1 MRLSTVASKDQKTQQ
16 RSKQTEP
23 AGEGILILV
32 QTQTT
37 LNSVTLFFFF
47 LQKQIDR

>member
-1 MRLSTVASKDQKTQQ
+1 MIAPRLLKFIASQDNSMRLSTVDSKDQRTQQ

-23 AGEGILILV
+23 AGEGIMILL

-37 LNSVTLFFFF
+37 
-47 LQKQIDR
+47 